1 MRKCILPIAMTIII
15 SIFLSG
21 CIDVKHFNVYEISPP
36 KESKVEIMGTWEVET
51 FIPAEDNN
59 SKTSIS
65 YVENAYFGEN
75 IASFNNETVSHP
87 EYKIKYVDLQEHI
100 LDKYKIKNIEYFENI
115 KSVEVIQISCEDKVF
130 YELLKIEEN
139 KIAICFND
147 GFYILNRIS
156 NSIPNDIAVEEKKSN
171 NEKKFSMED
180 VKPSTTL
187 KESGVLLGLKHLNEQ
202 GVNVY
207 RTIWISQNDNVFGK
221 MYEINSILVPRLN
234 GFYSVDVRRLEEK
247 EVTKDVIISKQL
259 SANTTTPM
267 KIPSDENNIERNI
280 LFVGNNYISTSVT
293 KYDKNHSPMGM
304 YYEVVPVDN
313 TFIDEGIRLSFID
326 GENGKKQFSESVEA
340 FLKRNNGIDKDK
352 VVVDDS
358 CFAVERKNGNW
369 RLKGGIKTEN
379 GLGSFDINGF
389 PPKVMLNYDDLYI
402 PWSYIKT
409 KFPNATDAYTSP
421 NNKMLIIITD
431 KYIELYSI
439 ENNELKDEANLKIPL
454 NNNEKVIMSEWAT
467 GSYVSRWEETSKQ
480 LGKEL
485 EQ

>member
-1 MRKCILPIAMTIII
+1 MRKYVLPTAMIII
-15 SIFLSG
+15 LSIFLSA
-21 CIDVKHFNVYEISPP
+21 CIDIKHSNIYEISPP
-36 KESKVEIMGTWEVET
+36 KESKVEIMGTWKVET
-51 FIPAEDNN
+51 FIPAENHN
-59 SKTSIS
+59 SKLSSS
-65 YVENAYFGEN
+65 YVEDAYFGEN

-87 EYKIKYVDLQEHI
+87 QYKVKYVDLQEHI
-100 LDKYKIKNIEYFENI
+100 LDKYKIKNIKYFENI

-130 YELLKIEEN
+130 YELFKIEEN
-139 KIAICFND
+139 KIAIYFND

-156 NSIPNDIAVEEKKSN
+156 HNIPNDIAIEEKKSDK
-171 NEKKFSMED
+171 EKKFSMED

-187 KESGVLLGLKHLNEQ
+187 KESGVLLGLKHSNEQ
-202 GVNVY
+202 GINVY
-207 RTIWISQNDNVFGK
+207 RTIWISQDDNTFGK

-234 GFYSVDVRRLEEK
+234 GFYSVNVRRLEE
-247 EVTKDVIISKQL
+247 ESATKDVIISKQL
-259 SANTTTPM
+259 SSNTKTPM
-267 KIPSDENNIERNI
+267 KIPADENNIERNI

-293 KYDKNHSPMGM
+293 KYDKNHSLMGM

-313 TFIDEGIRLSFID
+313 TFINEGIRLSFID
-326 GENGKKQFSESVEA
+326 GENGEKQFTESAEA
-340 FLKRNNGIDKDK
+340 FLKRNNGIDRDK
-352 VVVDDS
+352 VVIDDS

-369 RLKGGIKTEN
+369 RLNGGIKTEN
-379 GLGSFDINGF
+379 GLGNFAINVF
-389 PPKVMLNYDDLYI
+389 PPKVMVNYDDLYI
-402 PWSYIKT
+402 PWNYIKT

-431 KYIELYSI
+431 KYIELYGI

-454 NNNEKVIMSEWAT
+454 KNNEKVIMSEWAT